1 MSGKLF
7 EAIVDMRD
15 KDALQL
21 TREMLD
27 NGVSPREI
35 LAECQEAMAEVGRLF
50 EAKEYFLPELMM
62 SGEMLKQISELLKP
76 LMEGSMDAGEKLG
89 RVVLGT
95 VKGDIHDIGKDIV
108 AFMLEI
114 NGFEVFDVGID
125 QPPQVFVDKIKEVNP
140 QVVGLSGFLT
150 VAFNSMRDT
159 VEMIKEAGL
168 RDQVKIMIGGGT
180 VTEDL
185 VGYTGSDA
193 FGPDAMSAVQLAK
206 AWVKE

>member
-15 KDALQL
+15 KDALQF

-27 NGVSPREI
+27 NGVNPRDI

-62 SGEMLKQISELLKP
+62 SGEMLKQISEILKP
-76 LMEGSMDAGEKLG
+76 LMEGSIDEGEKLG

-125 QPPQVFVDKIKEVNP
+125 QPPQVFVAKIKEVNP

-159 VEMIKEAGL
+159 VEMIKEAGF
-168 RDQVKIMIGGGT
+168 REQVKIMIGGGT

-185 VGYTGSDA
+185 VGYTGADA
-193 FGPDAMSAVQLAK
+193 FGQDAMTAVQLAK

>member
-21 TREMLD
+21 TQEMLD
-27 NGVSPREI
+27 NGVNPRDI

-62 SGEMLKQISELLKP
+62 SGEMLKQISEILKP
-76 LMEGSMDAGEKLG
+76 LMEGSADEGEKLG

-140 QVVGLSGFLT
+140 HVVGLSGFLT

-168 RDQVKIMIGGGT
+168 REQVKIMIGGGT

-185 VGYTGSDA
+185 VGYTGADA
-193 FGPDAMSAVQLAK
+193 FGQDAMTAVQLSK
-206 AWVKE
+206 TWVKE

>member
-21 TREMLD
+21 TQEMLA
-27 NGVSPREI
+27 NGVNPRDI

-62 SGEMLKQISELLKP
+62 SGEMLKQISEILKP
-76 LMEGSMDAGEKLG
+76 LMEGSADEGEKLG

-108 AFMLEI
+108 GFMLEI

-159 VEMIKEAGL
+159 VDMIKEAGF
-168 RDQVKIMIGGGT
+168 REQVKIMIGGGT
-180 VTEDL
+180 VTEDV

-193 FGPDAMSAVQLAK
+193 FGSDAMAAVQLAK